1 LFRVIHYRR
10 LYSQHGWYSLI
21 KGHRISEMES
31 DSPSFFDDQPIFILD
46 HKSLAILDVNK
57 AAITCYGY
65 SREEFLSM
73 DIYDLGEKKKRVE
86 LIDGSGE
93 KSNSVD
99 KIWVQQ
105 TKEGDTLYIQFTYHT
120 FYHEGVPAKIAI
132 AHDVSDLVHKN
143 EVRRVAFPKFNTHES
158 NFPLARIEWD
168 ASSKIKDWSEKAEE
182 LFGWREDE
190 VIGWDKFLE
199 KLIADDEIDQAKRNL
214 QEAIANRKTHYSVE
228 GKTQTKSGGTIICEW
243 HNFLIYDEDENLH
256 SVHSLVT
263 DISERKESQNLFRT
277 LSEKSLVGV
286 FLIQDGRFKYV
297 NPKFAEIFGYD
308 QQEIIEEFQPQDLA
322 HPEDKELIINNMRER
337 INGNPEAEE
346 EYEIKG
352 VTKGGRVIDA
362 SLYGSKTMYQGNPA
376 IVGTVVDVTK
386 DKEVFRKYR
395 SSVETFHNLFD
406 SISDAVYIQDSKGHF
421 LEVNCGAVEMYGYD
435 QSYFIGKK
443 PQALAAP
450 GKVDT
455 DTMKTHITKALEGET
470 QNFEW
475 WGKRKNGEIFPQEIV
490 ISNGSYFGEDAVI
503 TIARDISERYEAEEE
518 LRKNEEMFRQLFQN
532 SPISIALLDKRQEIK
547 QVNSAFSETFGYE
560 TEEIKGLNIDQL
572 IVPEHEKKEAHEISD
587 TIFQGNPAFHSGKRL
602 RKDGSYVD
610 VLIYGVPVIVN
621 DKAVA
626 IFGIYV
632 DISDRKQAE
641 ERVRKSLKE
650 KEVLLAEI
658 HHRVKNNLA
667 VITGLLELQA
677 FNTSSE
683 EATDVLK
690 ISQMRVNSIA
700 LIHEK
705 LYQNENL
712 SEISFEQY
720 LQELADAILASI
732 GSSKTDIAISMNVDP
747 VNFAITQAIP
757 CGLILNEIITNSFK
771 HAYPEKE
778 KGNIEINLNRRGDEV
793 YLSIVDDGVG
803 IPDHVDIDNPKSLGI
818 KLIHTLSEQLDAEAE
833 FSNKNTG
840 TKFALNFTLEH

>member
-1 LFRVIHYRR
+1 
-10 LYSQHGWYSLI
+10 
-21 KGHRISEMES
+21 MES

-57 AAITCYGY
+57 AAINCYGY
-65 SREEFLSM
+65 SRDEFLSM
-73 DIYDLGEKKKRVE
+73 DVYDLGEKKKRGE
-86 LIDGSGE
+86 LIDGATG
-93 KSNSVD
+93 KDNSAD
-99 KIWVQQ
+99 KIWIQQ
-105 TKEGDTLYIQFTYHT
+105 TKDGDTLYVQFTYHT
-120 FYHEGVPAKIAI
+120 FYHEGIPAKIAI
-132 AHDVSDLVHKN
+132 AHDVSDLVNKN
-143 EVRRVAFPKFNTHES
+143 EVRRVEFPKFITHES

-168 ASSKIKDWSEKAEE
+168 ASNKIKDWSEKAEE
-182 LFGWREDE
+182 LFGWREEE
-190 VIGWDKFLE
+190 VIGWDNFLE
-199 KLIADDEIDQAKRNL
+199 KLIADNEIDQARKNL

-228 GKTQTKSGGTIICEW
+228 GKSQTKSGETIICEW
-243 HNFLIYDEDENLH
+243 HNSLIYDENENLH

-286 FLIQDGRFKYV
+286 FLIQDGQFKYV
-297 NPKFAEIFGYD
+297 NPRFAEIFGYS
-308 QQEIIEEFQPQDLA
+308 QQEIIDEFQPQDLA
-322 HPEDKELIINNMRER
+322 HPDDRGLIIDNMRDR

-346 EYEIKG
+346 EYEVRG

-362 SLYGSKTMYQGNPA
+362 SLYGSKTMYQGKPA
-376 IVGTVVDVTK
+376 IVGTLVDITK
-386 DKEVFRKYR
+386 NKEVFRKYR
-395 SSVETFHNLFD
+395 SSVETFQNLFD
-406 SISDAVYIQDSKGHF
+406 SISDAVYIQDSKGRF

-443 PQALAAP
+443 PQVLAAL
-450 GKVDT
+450 GKVDM
-455 DTMKTHITKALEGET
+455 DKMKTHIMKALEGKT
-470 QNFEW
+470 QSFEW

-490 ISNGSYFGEDAVI
+490 ISNGSYFGENAVI

-532 SPISIALLDKRQEIK
+532 SPISIALLDKRQEIR
-547 QVNSAFSETFGYE
+547 QVNRAFSETFGYG
-560 TEEIKGLNIDQL
+560 TEEIKGLNIDHL
-572 IVPEHEKKEAHEISD
+572 IVPEHEKKEAREISN
-587 TIFQGNPAFHSGKRL
+587 TIFEGKPAFHSGKRL
-602 RKDGSYVD
+602 CKDGSYVD

-621 DKAVA
+621 GKTVA

-641 ERVRKSLKE
+641 EKVKKSLKE

-677 FNTSSE
+677 FNTNSE
-683 EATDVLK
+683 EAADVLE

-720 LQELADAILASI
+720 LQELTEVILSSM
-732 GSSKTDIAISMNVDP
+732 GTSKTDIDVSMNVDP
-747 VNFAITQAIP
+747 VNLAITQAIP

-771 HAYPEKE
+771 HAYPERE
-778 KGNIEINLNRRGDEV
+778 KGKIEINLNRRGDKI
-793 YLSIVDDGVG
+793 YLSIMDDGIG
-803 IPDHVDIDNPKSLGI
+803 IPDQIDLDNPESLGI

-833 FSNKNTG
+833 FSNKNPG
-840 TKFALNFTLEH
+840 TKFALHFTLEH